1 VFREL
6 PTEFRLPIVITQHL
20 PESFVPYFAMQI
32 ALLAKR
38 PCDVAVD
45 RMRSRPGRIIIAPGD
60 GHLEAVKLSEGGAAF
75 RLTHEAVASGCM
87 PSLAASQTTIDILNA
102 LLEARTGQQIAAYR
116 SWRRRETRGALM
128 PEIVATDV
136 SDAAIARA
144 RSGRFS
150 QFEIQRGL
158 PVRRMIRWFYTTGGD
173 WIAKPE
179 LLGMIA
185 FRRMNL
191 VSDPPPS
198 GQFDIVLCRNVLLYS
213 SADTKSAVF
222 PKIAKAMRPEGIL
235 VMGVGQTVIGQ
246 TYVFA
251 PSMRFRGFYEKVV
264 QA

>member
-1 VFREL
+1 MAIERVSGAPAVQKGQEL
-6 PTEFRLPIVITQHL
+6 LSL
-20 PESFVPYFAMQI
+20 AMQ
-32 ALLAKR
+32 
-38 PCDVAVD
+38 
-45 RMRSRPGRIIIAPGD
+45 
-60 GHLEAVKLSEGGAAF
+60 
-75 RLTHEAVASGCM
+75 
-87 PSLAASQTTIDILNA
+87 LAA
-102 LLEARTGQQIAAYR
+102 
-116 SWRRRETRGALM
+116 RREISGALR

-136 SDAAIARA
+136 SDAGIARS

-150 QFEIQRGL
+150 QFEIQCGL
-158 PVRRMIRWFYTTGGD
+158 PVRRMIRWFDTTGGD
-173 WIAKPE
+173 WIAQPE
-179 LLGMIA
+179 FLGMIA

-191 VSDPPPS
+191 VSDPPSS